1 LNSASSLQIFP
12 NPTSNELNILSSV
25 SNYTFTILDMY
36 GHELMKGKSNTS
48 SVVVPCASLP
58 KGIYVVQIETAT
70 ERKMIKF
77 VKE

>member
-1 LNSASSLQIFP
+1 MDITIFP
-12 NPTSNELNILSSV
+12 NPTSNELTIVSSLP
-25 SNYTFTILDMY
+25 NFAYTVLDVY